1 MGTFGMTVAVGEA
14 CWALG
19 VMVMQ
24 EVRSRRVKSEV

>member
-1 MGTFGMTVAVGEA
+1 MTEAEREA
-14 CWALG
+14 CWVLG